1 MKAEKEVTLV
11 TAFFDIGRKDFKTIP
26 RTNEQYLEYFRVWA
40 KMKNKLIVYTNS
52 KMAQEV
58 RKEREKWNLLDKTII
73 IEINNETEI
82 EPQILQRLKEVSEN
96 PYFLNYRMKQ
106 NAVSN
111 NPHYDYVM
119 MLKYWCL
126 ANAVEEHYIDR
137 EEMVAWIDFG
147 FNHGTAC
154 YDKPEE
160 FNFLWTTSLP
170 DDKIHLFTLG
180 EISQKPIFHLVRTLE
195 DSIMGCL
202 ILLPASLCQE
212 FWRAC

>member
-1 MKAEKEVTLV
+1 
-11 TAFFDIGRKDFKTIP
+11 
-26 RTNEQYLEYFRVWA
+26 
-40 KMKNKLIVYTNS
+40 MKNKLIVYTNS

-82 EPQILQRLKEVSEN
+82 EPQIFQRLKEISEDS
-96 PYFLNYRMKQ
+96 YFLNYRMK
-106 NAVSN
+106 
-111 NPHYDYVM
+111 P
-119 MLKYWCL
+119 
-126 ANAVEEHYIDR
+126 NAVEEHYIDC

-154 YDKPEE
+154 YNKPEE

-180 EISQKPIFHLVRTLE
+180 EISQKPIFHLVRALE

-212 FWRAC
+212 FWQAC